1 MYPLR
6 GVFAL
11 FQSTRPLRGGT
22 RDVPAQG
29 RICVISIHP
38 PLAGRD
44 KYGDIDIDL
53 TLISIHPPLAGR
65 DRGSSGRS
73 RRRAISIHPPLAG
86 RDRNKTLILL
96 SFCISI
102 HPPLAGRDPAKRAF
116 CAGSAISIH
125 PPLAGRDRHV
135 FSDNRARD
143 DFNPPAPCGAGPA
156 LAVTSLVLGVF
167 QSTRPL
173 RGGTLSPRR
182 RMSSWLFQ
190 STRPLRGGTIEH
202 PPGNT
207 CRGISIHPPLAG
219 RDSLWL
225 AFIFCVLYFNPPAP
239 CGAGLQKGPKWPE
252 MVVFQSTRPLRGGT
266 GKEFITCSL
275 TRISIHPPLAGRDQR
290 RSVSRAAAANFNP
303 PAPCGAGLFAERGRA
318 LCARFQSTRP
328 LRGGTAIL
336 HKKTVQNIAYCTKSA
351 FTLAVLSG
359 FLALMRPF
367 FLPNV
372 HKFRCEP
379 SEESLLA
386 PRSHA
391 YTIRTPSG

>member
-167 QSTRPL
+167 QSTRPV
-173 RGGTLSPRR
+173 RGGTASG
-182 RMSSWLFQ
+182 
-190 STRPLRGGTIEH
+190 LRSFSAF
-202 PPGNT
+202 
-207 CRGISIHPPLAG
+207 CISIHPPLAG
-219 RDSLWL
+219 RDYKRGRNGRKWW
-225 AFIFCVLYFNPPAP
+225 YFNPPAP
-239 CGAGLQKGPKWPE
+239 CGAG
-252 MVVFQSTRPLRGGT
+252 RAR
-266 GKEFITCSL
+266 SL
-275 TRISIHPPLAGRDQR
+275 S
-290 RSVSRAAAANFNP
+290 
-303 PAPCGAGLFAERGRA
+303 
-318 LCARFQSTRP
+318 
-328 LRGGTAIL
+328 
-336 HKKTVQNIAYCTKSA
+336 
-351 FTLAVLSG
+351 
-359 FLALMRPF
+359 LAL
-367 FLPNV
+367 
-372 HKFRCEP
+372 
-379 SEESLLA
+379 
-386 PRSHA
+386 
-391 YTIRTPSG
+391 